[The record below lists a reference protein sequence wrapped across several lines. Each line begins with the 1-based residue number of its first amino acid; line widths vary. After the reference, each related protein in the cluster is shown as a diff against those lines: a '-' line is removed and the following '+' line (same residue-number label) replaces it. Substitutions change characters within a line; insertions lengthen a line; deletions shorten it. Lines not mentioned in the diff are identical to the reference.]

1 MNTLAEI
8 YRLEG
13 RYWEARNLAEAATRA
28 LGLADPQSPD
38 MPVFLNNW
46 AGLERDLQRRG
57 SSRAVAPRRGRWPKT
72 PENWP
77 RFRSLSS

>member
-46 AGLERDLQRRG
+46 AAWSGIFNAADRAEPLLQG
-57 SSRAVAPRRGRWPKT
+57 VDAGR
-72 PENWP
+72 
-77 RFRSLSS
+77 